1 MAQLKDFLE
10 MISKHISDKE
20 GVYSRTA
27 LRLGIENKPTAT
39 HKDNMIKLAK
49 EVFEPL
55 RAYVGGPIKINSFYR
70 SPELNKAIGGSSKS
84 QHCHGQAM
92 DIDDTFGRMTNA
104 EMFHFIRDNLDYDQ
118 MIWEFGDD
126 DNPDWVHV
134 SYVSP
139 EENRQRCLL
148 AYKDGGKTKYSII

>member
-1 MAQLKDFLE
+1 

-27 LRLGIENKPTAT
+27 LRLGINNKPNT
-39 HKDNMIKLAK
+39 KQLKNMKLLAE

-55 RAYVGGPIKINSFYR
+55 RIYANGPIKINSFFR

-84 QHCHGQAM
+84 QHCHGQAI
-92 DIDDTFGRMTNA
+92 DIDDTYGHLTNA
-104 EMFHFIRDNLDYDQ
+104 EMFCHIKNYLDFDQ
-118 MIWEFGDD
+118 MIWEFGND

-139 EENRQRCLL
+139 KKNRNRCLK
-148 AYKDGGKTKYSII
+148 AYKENGKTKYAVI